1 MKNDREALREMVR
14 RKLDER
20 ADRIVDEISKV
31 LEQPNPLTMLES
43 EKGLH
48 AETTRLADAIFE
60 EVVREITADPD
71 MKENAAEKYKK
82 GGSPSRAEHSEPKS
96 S

>member
-1 MKNDREALREMVR
+1 MKNDREALRDMVR
-14 RKLDER
+14 RKLEER
-20 ADRIVDEISKV
+20 ADSIVDEISKV
-31 LEQPNPLTMLES
+31 LERPNPLTMLES

-60 EVVREITADPD
+60 DVARRIAADPD
-71 MKENAAEKYKK
+71 MKKSAAEKYKK
-82 GGSPSRAEHSEPKS
+82 GGSPSNAGRSEPKS

>member
-1 MKNDREALREMVR
+1 MKNEREALREMVR
-14 RKLDER
+14 RKLEER

-48 AETTRLADAIFE
+48 AETTRLADEIFE
-60 EVVREITADPD
+60 DVVRRAAAGPELN
-71 MKENAAEKYKK
+71 ENAVEKEKK
-82 GGSPSRAEHSEPKS
+82 GASPSRAGRSEQKS

>member
-1 MKNDREALREMVR
+1 MKNDREALRDMVR
-14 RKLDER
+14 RKLEER
-20 ADRIVDEISKV
+20 ADLIVDEISKV

-48 AETTRLADAIFE
+48 VQTTRLADAIFE
-60 EVVREITADPD
+60 DVVRRTVAGPD
-71 MKENAAEKYKK
+71 LKENAAEKYKK
-82 GGSPSRAEHSEPKS
+82 GGSPSRAGHSEPKS